1 MGLSTELL
9 LNTLRRQRRIPNRE
23 RGVSGRVARCPSF
36 FWGGG
41 QNVRFYLYR
50 SGLWPEHGK
59 YDAVFFTVSNLFT
72 SQPTP
77 PPTPPQ
83 ARDTFRYHPHP
94 ASGLPLAPAAPHLI
108 HDCVF
113 SRARHLIPTNSKSG
127 NPSVR
132 APPIDR
138 GKELQTISRHLRL
151 RDHFLGYMIIQRSRK
166 ADTQRLIAEGK
177 HHKYPA
183 SFPLQE
189 TKSQFSKTKQTKK
202 KA

>member
-9 LNTLRRQRRIPNRE
+9 SNTLWRQRRIPNRE

-36 FWGGG
+36 FLGGRG
-41 QNVRFYLYR
+41 EGRM
-50 SGLWPEHGK
+50 SGFICTGLVCGPNR
-59 YDAVFFTVSNLFT
+59 FFTVSNSFT

-77 PPTPPQ
+77 TPQ
-83 ARDTFRYHPHP
+83 ARDTFRYHPHT
-94 ASGLPLAPAAPHLI
+94 ASGLPLVPAAPHLI

-113 SRARHLIPTNSKSG
+113 SRACRLIPTNSKSG

-151 RDHFLGYMIIQRSRK
+151 RDHFLG
-166 ADTQRLIAEGK
+166 
-177 HHKYPA
+177 
-183 SFPLQE
+183 
-189 TKSQFSKTKQTKK
+189 
-202 KA
+202 